1 MQIDRKT
8 LIEEEKLRN
17 YIRKA
22 IKKIQERRVLGEEQT
37 KQDEDKLKSIIYK
50 LIEADSNVAAP
61 HRSTGINVLEDLLK
75 KIIPQIEI
83 EYKKLTTSPD
93 QRASFRSHI
102 VNAIQNSLAPV
113 KISDKAGSA
122 EEAEQAI
129 DIGLEEATSMQTAL
143 STSPD
148 REDIAQQAA
157 EKTITQQRTA
167 KDILENMK
175 VGEVAYLKLT
185 SEDENLRGIKVITRV
200 EDNQEGSVFRL
211 SEFILQ
217 DRFSHSLT
225 AMIEILSRADVEVM
239 NVQEGLSHLN
249 EEEEDIEVEVGDEE
263 PGVES
268 EEDFIDIDGEVEEP
282 SEEEEKAQDFRIDGK
297 DETGRNVAFRAFERI
312 EQAVVDSYNILSDG
326 DDRNLFFDYLITNIK
341 LYFDKFEDEILTMLP
356 EPTTP
361 EYEQEKDAQLDPEAE
376 DLGL

>member
-1 MQIDRKT
+1 MQIDRKQ

-22 IKKIQERRVLGEEQT
+22 IKKINESKNL
-37 KQDEDKLKSIIYK
+37 KAQDDESKLRSIIGK
-50 LIEADSNVAAP
+50 LLEADSNVAAP

-113 KISDKAGSA
+113 KVSDKAGSE

-129 DIGLEEATSMQTAL
+129 DIGLEENQK
-143 STSPD
+143 D
-148 REDIAQQAA
+148 RGRLYDMLNDMHNGEDIVIKPAA
-157 EKTITQQRTA
+157 LPSGYHYIFRKIGNDLYNLYTSIPQISTVEEGASLNQLEDTLKSVRGEFSVLFKG
-167 KDILENMK
+167 KDAIGDIRE
-175 VGEVAYLKLT
+175 GKL
-185 SEDENLRGIKVITRV
+185 
-200 EDNQEGSVFRL
+200 Q
-211 SEFILQ
+211 
-217 DRFSHSLT
+217 
-225 AMIEILSRADVEVM
+225 
-239 NVQEGLSHLN
+239 LN
-249 EEEEDIEVEVGDEE
+249 EEEDIEVEGGDEPTGPE
-263 PGVES
+263 A
-268 EEDFIDIDGEVEEP
+268 EEEFIDIDGEVEEP
-282 SEEEEKAQDFRIDGK
+282 SEEEEKEQDFEIDGK

-312 EQAVVDSYNILSDG
+312 EQAVVDSYNILSDE
-326 DDRNLFFDYLITNIK
+326 DDRSLFYDYLITNIK
-341 LYFDKFEDEILTMLP
+341 LYFDKFEDEILTALP

-361 EYEQEKDAQLDPEAE
+361 EYEQEKDSQLDSGEE

>member
-1 MQIDRKT
+1 MQIDRKK

-113 KISDKAGSA
+113 KISDKAGSE

-129 DIGLEEATSMQTAL
+129 DIGLEEDMSSAEMATDEWGLVIDKLPIRKPLYVRFKSGL
-143 STSPD
+143 
-148 REDIAQQAA
+148 
-157 EKTITQQRTA
+157 
-167 KDILENMK
+167 IL
-175 VGEVAYLKLT
+175 
-185 SEDENLRGIKVITRV
+185 RV
-200 EDNQEGSVFRL
+200 EKRDEDTFFL
-211 SEFILQ
+211 SQPEWKAYD
-217 DRFSHSLT
+217 DRKDFHNRK
-225 AMIEILSRADVEVM
+225 EINDLGAENTDYEIM
-239 NVQEGLSHLN
+239 NVQEGLSYFN

-268 EEDFIDIDGEVEEP
+268 EEDFIDINGEVEEP
-282 SEEEEKAQDFRIDGK
+282 SEEDEKVQDFRIDGK

-326 DDRNLFFDYLITNIK
+326 DDRTLFYDYLITNIK

-361 EYEQEKDAQLDPEAE
+361 EYEQEKDAQLDSGPE